1 MRPEDGKKVYDQIEI
16 PKELELTVRRSVEE
30 AARRREARRKEEAE
44 NSAERDRREEKD
56 LEKRGPERTGLEME
70 STEKDPLTEKQEEKQ
85 GRQRQRKNGARSP
98 IYRLLRR
105 TAAAAAGVLI
115 AFTVGLNTNQ
125 AFAENMSRV
134 PGLGFLASV
143 LTVRSYHESEGDY
156 NIHAEVPGIMQSQ
169 EETGNRSLQADKV
182 NEEIERIADSYMA
195 EAKAEFEEYKEAFF
209 AAGGTEEEWNNRQM
223 NISIDY
229 EVKYQDEAV
238 LSLELTAFKGWINA
252 SEERHYYNLDL
263 SEDRELTLQDVL
275 GSGYAELC
283 NKEVMRQ
290 IEERMAADENQI
302 FFGFGRAGDMAEGF
316 TTVDENTDFYISGTG
331 EVVLVFPEYSIAPGY
346 MGTTE
351 FTVGPMVKD
360 GMGETGKRNKK

>member
-85 GRQRQRKNGARSP
+85 GRQRQRENGARSP

-275 GSGYAELC
+275 GSGYA
-283 NKEVMRQ
+283 
-290 IEERMAADENQI
+290 
-302 FFGFGRAGDMAEGF
+302 
-316 TTVDENTDFYISGTG
+316 
-331 EVVLVFPEYSIAPGY
+331 
-346 MGTTE
+346 
-351 FTVGPMVKD
+351 
-360 GMGETGKRNKK
+360 

>member
-30 AARRREARRKEEAE
+30 AARRREARRKEEARIPLKE
-44 NSAERDRREEKD
+44 TDGREKD

-70 STEKDPLTEKQEEKQ
+70 STEKDPLTEKQEENRD
-85 GRQRQRKNGARSP
+85 GRDREKMGHAVRFTVCSGALPQPQRECW
-98 IYRLLRR
+98 
-105 TAAAAAGVLI
+105 I

-169 EETGNRSLQADKV
+169 EETGNHSLQADKV

-209 AAGGTEEEWNNRQM
+209 CLR
-223 NISIDY
+223 
-229 EVKYQDEAV
+229 
-238 LSLELTAFKGWINA
+238 
-252 SEERHYYNLDL
+252 RHRRGV
-263 SEDRELTLQDVL
+263 E
-275 GSGYAELC
+275 
-283 NKEVMRQ
+283 
-290 IEERMAADENQI
+290 
-302 FFGFGRAGDMAEGF
+302 
-316 TTVDENTDFYISGTG
+316 
-331 EVVLVFPEYSIAPGY
+331 
-346 MGTTE
+346 
-351 FTVGPMVKD
+351 
-360 GMGETGKRNKK
+360 